1 MTGLIILRQ
10 GGRELRFAAP
20 ARVVTA
26 WRPEQVVP
34 ALEAIESAVLRQRH
48 HAAGFISYEAAA
60 AFGLAVHPPLEG
72 LPLLWF
78 GLYDHP
84 ETVERSA
91 VPEPP
96 ASAGYSVGP
105 WRPTVDRDAYA
116 AAVGRVKGYLARGH
130 SYQVNYTFPLRAAF
144 SGEPEALFAEL
155 AAARQGD
162 AAFMDLGRFA
172 ICSASPEL
180 FFRLDGESLLA
191 KPMKGTAKRGLTLAR
206 DEAQRAALVRSPK
219 NRAEN
224 LMIVD
229 MIRNDLGKVAQIG
242 SVAAPHLFEVERY
255 PTLLQMTSTVTAR
268 TQASIVEILAS
279 VFPCASIT
287 GAPKVRTMHIIRELE
302 PQPRGVYTG
311 AIGFIGPGRQAHF
324 NVAIRTAL
332 IDRKLG
338 AAIYGVGG
346 GLVWDSEAV
355 EEYDECLLK
364 ARVLTPQP
372 PFQLLETLLWE
383 TQTGYFLL
391 DAHLARL
398 ADTAAYFNAPLD
410 LAAIK
415 NHLRTLATDLRG
427 PHKIRLLIQLNGVL
441 TVEKTPLAAARPPP
455 LRVGLAASPVDSQTV
470 WLYHKT
476 TRRAVYEVARASRPD
491 CDDALLWNERGEL
504 TEASLANVA
513 LDLDGR
519 WYTPPVASGLL
530 AGVFRGRLLA
540 DGQIRERVLTRADLR
555 AARRIALMNAV
566 RKWQPAVLVD

>member
-1 MTGLIILRQ
+1 
-10 GGRELRFAAP
+10 
-20 ARVVTA
+20 
-26 WRPEQVVP
+26 
-34 ALEAIESAVLRQRH
+34 
-48 HAAGFISYEAAA
+48 
-60 AFGLAVHPPLEG
+60 
-72 LPLLWF
+72 
-78 GLYDHP
+78 
-84 ETVERSA
+84 
-91 VPEPP
+91 
-96 ASAGYSVGP
+96 
-105 WRPTVDRDAYA
+105 
-116 AAVGRVKGYLARGH
+116 
-130 SYQVNYTFPLRAAF
+130 
-144 SGEPEALFAEL
+144 
-155 AAARQGD
+155 
-162 AAFMDLGRFA
+162 
-172 ICSASPEL
+172 
-180 FFRLDGESLLA
+180 
-191 KPMKGTAKRGLTLAR
+191 
-206 DEAQRAALVRSPK
+206 
-219 NRAEN
+219 
-224 LMIVD
+224 
-229 MIRNDLGKVAQIG
+229 
-242 SVAAPHLFEVERY
+242 
-255 PTLLQMTSTVTAR
+255 
-268 TQASIVEILAS
+268 
-279 VFPCASIT
+279 
-287 GAPKVRTMHIIRELE
+287 MHIIRELE

-455 LRVGLAASPVDSQTV
+455 VEKTPLAAARPPPLRVGLAASPVDSQTV

-491 CDDALLWNERGEL
+491 CDDALLWK

-540 DGQIRERVLTRADLR
+540 DGQIRVRERVLTRADLR